1 MSKIIIN
8 KLQIKNN
15 NQELVN
21 LNFDIN
27 KSMALIGESGSGK
40 SLTLKSILNLLPSNL
55 DSIIEIDSTLKLDN
69 KDIGF
74 IPQNPFTSLSPMT
87 KIDNQFFCNEK
98 EKNEALK
105 LVGLKEFVL
114 NRFPSQLSGGQLQ
127 RVVIAIA
134 ISQKPKLLLLD
145 EPTTALD
152 TKNKEIILNL
162 LQDLKKDL
170 DLKIL
175 YVTHDIYSIKD
186 LCEDIII
193 LKNGKIIESGKTEEV
208 LSKPK
213 NEYTIELIDS
223 NFINKKFREA

>member
-1 MSKIIIN
+1 MSKFTIN

-55 DSIIEIDSTLKLDN
+55 TSTIDIDSTLKLDN

-87 KIDNQFFCNEK
+87 KIDNQFFCNKK
-98 EKNEALK
+98 EKDEALK
-105 LVGLKEFVL
+105 LVGLKAFVL

-162 LQDLKKDL
+162 LQDLTKDL

-193 LKNGKIIESGKTEEV
+193 LKNGKIIESGKTKDV
-208 LSKPK
+208 LLKPK
-213 NEYTIELIDS
+213 NEYTIELVNS
-223 NFINKKFREA
+223 NFINKKFREV

>member
-1 MSKIIIN
+1 MSEIKIN
-8 KLQIKNN
+8 KLLIKDH

-55 DSIIEIDSTLKLDN
+55 DSIIDIDSTLKLDN
-69 KDIGF
+69 KEIGF

-87 KIDNQFFCNEK
+87 KIDNQFFCDKSEK
-98 EKNEALK
+98 IQSLK
-105 LVGLKEFVL
+105 LVGLEEFVL
-114 NRFPSQLSGGQLQ
+114 YRFPSQLSGGQLQ

-162 LQDLKKDL
+162 LKDLAKNL

-175 YVTHDIYSIKD
+175 YVTHDIYSIKE

-193 LKNGKIIESGKTEEV
+193 LKNGKIIESGKTDDV
-208 LSKPK
+208 LVNPK
-213 NEYTIELIDS
+213 NKYTIELINS

>member
-1 MSKIIIN
+1 MSEIKIN
-8 KLQIKNN
+8 KLLIKNN

-55 DSIIEIDSTLKLDN
+55 ESVIDIDSKLNLTN

-87 KIDNQFFCNEK
+87 KIDNQFFCEKKEK
-98 EKNEALK
+98 EEALK

-162 LQDLKKDL
+162 LQDLAKNL

-175 YVTHDIYSIKD
+175 YVTHDIYSIKN

-193 LKNGKIIESGKTEEV
+193 LKNGRIIESGKTKDV
-208 LSKPK
+208 LLEPK
-213 NEYTIELIDS
+213 NEYTIELINS